1 MMTEMME
8 GEAALAKPGLVCG
21 QRRNKGTNTRETR
34 ASPANVVPICR
45 LNELQLIKVV
55 SAEAT
60 VQKGNH
66 RLCKENR
73 PRVTRLCS
81 TLPEIKRANQM

>member
-21 QRRNKGTNTRETR
+21 QRRNKDTNTRETR

-81 TLPEIKRANQM
+81 TLPEKKRANQM